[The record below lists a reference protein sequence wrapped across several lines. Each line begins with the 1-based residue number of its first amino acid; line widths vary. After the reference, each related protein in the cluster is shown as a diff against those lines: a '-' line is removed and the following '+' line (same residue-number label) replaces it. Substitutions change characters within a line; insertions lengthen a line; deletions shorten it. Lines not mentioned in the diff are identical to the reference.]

1 MRKMLRRREYS
12 FLTNSVERNA
22 DRSEFFRFTHPP
34 FACVIRVESYFDR
47 AQNFQKPY
55 FFFPPLRQKAN
66 SKIKFSTSNPFT
78 ANGTLL
84 SRKSYDIQNCICPFF
99 ESRPENQNL
108 NVNFENRRRGS
119 IRMDPLQ
126 RYAEKFPFKGLV
138 NDVSNHHMLH
148 SQICVIVNTW

>member
-34 FACVIRVESYFDR
+34 LSR
-47 AQNFQKPY
+47 ASNLISTARRISRNLI

-108 NVNFENRRRGS
+108 NANFENRRRGS
-119 IRMDPLQ
+119 FRMDPLQ